1 MKESKYLKLIFT
13 CCFMFIIYIATAQLP
28 ADMSKVK
35 SADISEAQLQEFIQ
49 KATSSGYNMN
59 QIEMEF
65 AKRGVSENEV
75 SLLKPRLKRL
85 MASGTPI
92 TTANPTVQVS
102 KSRA

>member
-85 MASGTPI
+85 MASGLPAS
-92 TTANPTVQVS
+92 TASPTVQVS
-102 KSRA
+102 RNRA